1 MQEYARVCKSI
12 EPYARVKNSM
22 QKHASR
28 QVCKSMQVD
37 KSMQEYAR
45 ISRVPKLE
53 PKLVYQASIH
63 LTFHE
68 VRDGI
73 QDCVLMLLGV
83 Y

>member
-1 MQEYARVCKSI
+1 
-12 EPYARVKNSM
+12 
-22 QKHASR
+22 
-28 QVCKSMQVD
+28 MQVD
-37 KSMQEYAR
+37 RNIEEYAR

-73 QDCVLMLLGV
+73 EDCVLMLLGV